1 MAALTKTQLDHAKTR
16 IAAAMAAYIHRHMAV
31 LGEEP
36 DVQEYDDGQKIAM
49 IHAGA
54 AVLKSKYRNDDSYG
68 HLTDFFTYPDTPEMT
83 AARTASKLWTEAQNK
98 VHADANRLV
107 QMLLDE
113 LVMSPNGAAALV
125 RIAEVF
131 AG

>member
-16 IAAAMAAYIHRHMAV
+16 IAAAMAAYTHRHIAV

-36 DVQEYDDGQKIAM
+36 NVQEYDDEQKITM
-49 IHAGA
+49 IRIGV
-54 AVLKSKYRNDDSYG
+54 AVLKPKYRDDPYG
-68 HLTDFFTYPDTPEMT
+68 HLTSFFTYPDTPEMV
-83 AARTASKLWTEAQNK
+83 AARAAGEIWVEAQNK
-98 VHADANRLV
+98 VHADANAIE

-113 LVMSPNGAAALV
+113 LVMSPNGAAALA
-125 RIAEVF
+125 RIAEAF